1 MASLVAVVTAVALVV
16 AWNAFSHRQSAGRAW
31 SPLWMAFNCTAA
43 AAVFLPAG
51 LSGYTMSRHDRFVT
65 HTAWT
70 GHVIWWEVGVGLAAA
85 VMAAHFWRRG
95 LELPSHR
102 PAIRG

>member
-1 MASLVAVVTAVALVV
+1 MASLVGVVTAVAFVV
-16 AWNAFSHRQSAGRAW
+16 VWNAFTHRQSAGRAW
-31 SPLWMAFNCTAA
+31 SPLFNCTAA
-43 AAVFLPAG
+43 AAVFLPVG

-70 GHVIWWEVGVGLAAA
+70 GHVIWWEVGVGLVAA
-85 VMAAHFWRRG
+85 VTAANFWRRG

-102 PAIRG
+102 PAIRV